1 VSPASPRR
9 VVLSWLAVVAAAALA
24 LKAADRLPALLSGT
38 PPGVRVFPSVGDAE
52 RALRARIWLPA
63 YYPDSL
69 AWPPARVEAWA
80 GPPTVVALRIH
91 GRATPRERLVVVQSF
106 DASASVPPQLLP
118 PGEVLTTAE
127 VVVGKRPATVVRLVV
142 PGGEVVHDVR
152 WVHGDRRIVLRYHGP
167 VEDLLL
173 IAESL
178 ERHSS

>member
-1 VSPASPRR
+1 VNPDSPRR
-9 VVLSWLAVVAAAALA
+9 VVSSWLVVVAATVLA
-24 LKAADRLPALLSGT
+24 LKAADRLPAWLSGT
-38 PPGVRVFPSVGDAE
+38 PPGVRVYSTVGDAE
-52 RALRARIWLPA
+52 RALGTRIWLPA

-69 AWPPARVEAWA
+69 AWPPARVDAWP
-80 GPPTVVALRIH
+80 GPPAAVALRINER
-91 GRATPRERLVVVQSF
+91 GTSREHLVIVQSLG
-106 DASASVPPQLLP
+106 ASAPIPAALLP

-127 VVVGKRPATVVRLVV
+127 VGVGRARATVVRLVI

-152 WVHGDRRIVLRYHGP
+152 WVHGDRRIEIRYHGP